1 MKKIRIILLSL
12 LSFYS
17 FASTLFVSTA
27 NPNAEM
33 ASAISNEL
41 FANPAKSLTLSNPA
55 QGKES
60 EKANLVLSNWNFK
73 IQKNNQLKD
82 EKELLQF
89 DLVITTTQQEVDY
102 ILQTY
107 PSMAGKVFLMST
119 CAGQPKIDIAD
130 TANLDNM
137 EDVRDQIYRY
147 ETLISSNYWKCLKFN
162 PSLM

>member
-1 MKKIRIILLSL
+1 MKNIRIMLLSL
-12 LSFYS
+12 LSFSS
-17 FASTLFVSTA
+17 FANTLFVSTA

-41 FANPAKSLTLSNPA
+41 FANPAKSLTLSSPA
-55 QGKES
+55 TDKDT
-60 EKANLVLSNWNFK
+60 EKANLVLSDWNFN
-73 IQKNNQLKD
+73 IQKNKQLKD

-89 DLVITTTQQEVDY
+89 DLVITTTQQEVGY

-147 ETLISSNYWKCLKFN
+147 ETLISSKNWQCLK
-162 PSLM
+162 

>member
-1 MKKIRIILLSL
+1 MKNIRIMLLSL
-12 LSFYS
+12 LSFSS
-17 FASTLFVSTA
+17 FANTLFVSTA

-41 FANPAKSLTLSNPA
+41 FANPAKSLTLSSPA
-55 QGKES
+55 TDKDT
-60 EKANLVLSNWNFK
+60 EKANLVLSDWNFN
-73 IQKNNQLKD
+73 IQKNKQLKD

-119 CAGQPKIDIAD
+119 CAGQPKTDIAD
-130 TANLDNM
+130 TANLDNI

-147 ETLISSNYWKCLKFN
+147 ETHISSKNWQCLK
-162 PSLM
+162 